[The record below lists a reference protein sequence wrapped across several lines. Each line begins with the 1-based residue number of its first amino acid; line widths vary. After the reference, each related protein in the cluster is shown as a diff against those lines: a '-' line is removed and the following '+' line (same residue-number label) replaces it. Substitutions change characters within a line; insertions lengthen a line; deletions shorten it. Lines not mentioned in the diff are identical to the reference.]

1 MRDKDLKKKEKK
13 RSKIES
19 KEGKSSRKKWEGER
33 EGKKKYRSAED
44 KSISFI
50 GRHGSGSMSRQD
62 LVHQVIFGLCK
73 WPLYISGLGC
83 LVTRSGLRRARPAR
97 ARRRRDVIS
106 TPSRNVHSD
115 FLRQITCLM
124 AGVVTSEGSR
134 EDLTPPVTMTTR
146 IAVRRYICFFFF
158 F

>member
-1 MRDKDLKKKEKK
+1 MSQKKANHREKNWREK
-13 RSKIES
+13 
-19 KEGKSSRKKWEGER
+19 ER
-33 EGKKKYRSAED
+33 EKNMSAED

-146 IAVRRYICFFFF
+146 IAVRRYI
-158 F
+158 